1 MMNSEASKPD
11 GVSDKSP
18 FAGCA
23 ILITALLVML
33 FLIVFSVVVLFRQF
47 GEIAKFTEKKP
58 VRVEIESLEDREAE
72 LNALAE
78 KIERFRL
85 AVMDGKSAVLELNAG
100 EMNLAIAAYGAFKE
114 MRGMMRVREI
124 TKEKLTFDISFKL
137 NGRPRLAKEGE
148 SGIVGSDPR
157 YLNGVLIAKPGL
169 LDKEVVL
176 QVTEIEVPFASVAR
190 GFVDQMSPYRITEK
204 FVGDTEI
211 GKVMSGLTN
220 VELADGVVRFVKK
233 EGELPKDTLTNEQ
246 VDQSSQRLFT
256 FLGIAA
262 TVFLLFV
269 AGVLFIGLRA
279 KKRGGN
285 SGGPDE
291 PA

>member
-1 MMNSEASKPD
+1 MSHEVNKPD

-58 VRVEIESLEDREAE
+58 VKIEVESLEDREAE
-72 LNALAE
+72 INALAE
-78 KIERFRL
+78 KIESFRI
-85 AVMDGKSAVLELNAG
+85 AVIDGKSATLELNAKDL
-100 EMNLAIAAYGAFKE
+100 NLAIAAYGAFKE

-124 TKEKLTFDISFKL
+124 TQEKLTFDISFKL

-148 SGIVGSDPR
+148 TGIVGSDPR

-176 QVTEIEVPFASVAR
+176 QVSDIEVPFASVAR
-190 GFVDQMSPYRITEK
+190 GFVDQMSPYRITEE

-233 EGELPKDTLTNEQ
+233 AGEVPKDTLTNEQ

-262 TVFLLFV
+262 TIFLLFV

-279 KKRGGN
+279 KKRRGN
-285 SGGPDE
+285 LGGPDE